1 MKKLLIL
8 TVLIFLFSGQVY
20 AAVDINTATQT
31 ELETL
36 QGIGPAKAKAII
48 EYREKNGSFTSIE
61 GLTSVDGIG
70 PGTMK
75 QLGNSITVSNPQTA
89 ETTAAVTNPQE

>member
-61 GLTSVDGIG
+61 GLAAVDGIG

-89 ETTAAVTNPQE
+89 ETTAAVTNP